1 MRRYRRGEL
10 EQKLAG
16 AGFEV
21 LHSTSF
27 VALLSPF
34 MLVSLRLGRDR
45 DIEFHP
51 PRRVNRLLG
60 GIMDIERR
68 LIGAGVRL
76 WFGGSRLVVAS
87 TS

>member
-10 EQKLAG
+10 GQKLAG
-16 AGFEV
+16 TGFEI
-21 LHSTSF
+21 LHSASF
-27 VALLSPF
+27 VALLLPF
-34 MLVSLRLGRDR
+34 TLVSLCLGRDR

-51 PRRVNRLLG
+51 PRWRNRLLG

-76 WFGGSRLVVAS
+76 PFADSRVVVARKS
-87 TS
+87 